1 MSGLFLRALFGR
13 GAERKRT
20 KNEEVREY
28 KAKGGFSPCKCCDM
42 AHQHRLVLAVSV
54 SAVQQATGISTTR
67 PHRTVYFVCFPDSDC
82 PLVFVS
88 ASYSRPFPEHSFLG
102 FACFTLLYS
111 VFSFFTLSFTLFCRL
126 PTSTQ
131 VDTKS

>member
-1 MSGLFLRALFGR
+1 M
-13 GAERKRT
+13 ERT

-54 SAVQQATGISTTR
+54 STVQKATGISTTR

-88 ASYSRPFPEHSFLG
+88 ASYSPPFPSTLFL
-102 FACFTLLYS
+102 ALLALLY
-111 VFSFFTLSFTLFCRL
+111 FTLFSPSSPFLLLCFA
-126 PTSTQ
+126 
-131 VDTKS
+131 DC